1 MVERFNRRP
10 TTTPTPQRFSSRM
23 SDILFQYERVNPTS
37 WAYLSSLLL
46 LALFFKFNRVFSVR
60 NVDLFILISL
70 APGLL
75 LVLYSYEQEGLGGDV
90 NVLDIQK
97 LGFEW
102 LFAVSGILMLRLL
115 IDPAMVRR
123 PLLDPNLNAAG
134 LAFLG
139 SSLLFFL
146 MANVVTG
153 RPSPAAMSPA
163 LPAADL
169 KAETAKIDSDAN
181 QTIDTFDTE
190 GPGYWLLYLLP
201 RISTQ
206 TVIDQ
211 SSEAPPETAAERL
224 QQQQVVGTVT
234 ARVVAIISQVMIV
247 AGVVL
252 IGAWHF
258 DNLVAGIAAAV
269 MYLLLPYTA
278 RWCGDPQHCLPASLL
293 VWAVVMYRRPLVA
306 GLLIGLASGTIY
318 YPIFLLSLW
327 CSFYWDRGVKRFSL
341 GVSIA
346 ILALIITMAV
356 TAGPDRFLGHLR
368 QMLGIRWPRVDHL
381 QGIWRFWE
389 PVYRI
394 PIIIGFSALAIS
406 FVAWPSRKNLGV
418 LISCTA
424 ALMVGAQFW
433 QPHEGGMYVAWYLP
447 LLLLTIFRPN
457 LDDCIAATMV
467 SESWWEQRKRRAAA

>member
-1 MVERFNRRP
+1 
-10 TTTPTPQRFSSRM
+10 M

-60 NVDLFILISL
+60 NLDLFMLISL
-70 APGLL
+70 SPGLL
-75 LVLYSYEQEGLGGDV
+75 LVLFSYEKEGLGDAA
-90 NVLDIQK
+90 NVVEIQK
-97 LGFEW
+97 LGFQW
-102 LFAVSGILMLRLL
+102 LFAVGAIIMVRLI

-153 RPSPAAMSPA
+153 QPSPADLSPA
-163 LPAADL
+163 LPAAEL
-169 KAETAKIDSDAN
+169 KAQTAKLDPHDDA
-181 QTIDTFDTE
+181 TTDTFETE

-211 SSEAPPETAAERL
+211 SSEAPPETDAERL
-224 QQQQVVGTVT
+224 QQQQKVGVVTT
-234 ARVVAIISQVMIV
+234 RAVAIISQVMIV
-247 AGVVL
+247 AGLVL
-252 IGAWHF
+252 VGSWHF
-258 DNLVAGIAAAV
+258 DNSVAGIAAAV

-278 RWCGDPQHCLPASLL
+278 KWCGDPQHCLPASLL
-293 VWAVVMYRRPLVA
+293 VWAVVLYRRPMLA
-306 GLLIGLASGTIY
+306 GVLIGLASGTIY
-318 YPIFLLSLW
+318 YPFFLLPLW
-327 CSFYWDRGVKRFSL
+327 CSFYWDRGVKRFATGFL
-341 GVSIA
+341 IA
-346 ILALIITMAV
+346 IAALMISMAIS
-356 TAGPDRFLGHLR
+356 AGSPDRFLDHLR
-368 QMLGIRWPRVDHL
+368 QMFGIRWPRLEHL
-381 QGIWRFWE
+381 QGIWRFWD

-394 PIIIGFSALAIS
+394 PIIIAFSAFAIS
-406 FVAWPSRKNLGV
+406 FVAWPNRKNLGV
-418 LISCTA
+418 LLSCSA

-457 LDDCIAATMV
+457 LEDRVASAMV
-467 SESWWEQRKRRAAA
+467 SESWWEQRKRRATA

>member
-1 MVERFNRRP
+1 
-10 TTTPTPQRFSSRM
+10 M

-60 NVDLFILISL
+60 NLDLFMLISL

-75 LVLYSYEQEGLGGDV
+75 LVLFSYEKEGLGDAA
-90 NVLDIQK
+90 NVVEIQK
-97 LGFEW
+97 LGFQW
-102 LFAVSGILMLRLL
+102 LFAVGVIIMIRLL

-153 RPSPAAMSPA
+153 QPSPADLSPA
-163 LPAADL
+163 LPAAEL
-169 KAETAKIDSDAN
+169 KAQAAKLDPNDDET
-181 QTIDTFDTE
+181 TDTFETE

-211 SSEAPPETAAERL
+211 SAEAPPETDAERL
-224 QQQQVVGTVT
+224 QQQQKVGVVTT
-234 ARVVAIISQVMIV
+234 RVVAIISQVMIV
-247 AGVVL
+247 AGLVL
-252 IGAWHF
+252 VGSWHF
-258 DNLVAGIAAAV
+258 DNPVAGIAAAV

-278 RWCGDPQHCLPASLL
+278 KWCGDPQHCLPASLL
-293 VWAVVMYRRPLVA
+293 VWAVVLYRRPMLA
-306 GLLIGLASGTIY
+306 GILIGLASGTIY
-318 YPIFLLSLW
+318 YPFFLLSLW
-327 CSFYWDRGVKRFSL
+327 CSFYWDRGVKRFAAGFL
-341 GVSIA
+341 IA
-346 ILALIITMAV
+346 IAALMISMAIS
-356 TAGPDRFLGHLR
+356 AGSPDRFLGHLR
-368 QMLGIRWPRVDHL
+368 QMFGIRWPRLEHL
-381 QGIWRFWE
+381 QGIWRFWD

-394 PIIIGFSALAIS
+394 PIIIAFSAFSIS
-406 FVAWPSRKNLGV
+406 FVAWPNRKNLGV

-433 QPHEGGMYVAWYLP
+433 QPHEGGMFVALYLP

-457 LDDCIAATMV
+457 LEDRVASTMV
-467 SESWWEQRKRRAAA
+467 SESWWELRKRRVAA

>member
-1 MVERFNRRP
+1 
-10 TTTPTPQRFSSRM
+10 M

-46 LALFFKFNRVFSVR
+46 LALFFKFNRIFSVR
-60 NVDLFILISL
+60 NVDLFMLIAL

-75 LVLYSYEQEGLGGDV
+75 LVLYSYEQEGLGGGVDV
-90 NVLDIQK
+90 LEIQQ
-97 LGFEW
+97 LGFQW
-102 LFAVSGILMLRLL
+102 LFAVGVVILIRLL

-146 MANVVTG
+146 MANVMTG
-153 RPSPAAMSPA
+153 QPSPADLSPA
-163 LPAADL
+163 LPAAEL
-169 KAETAKIDSDAN
+169 KAQTAKIDANSDEP
-181 QTIDTFDTE
+181 IDTFKTE

-211 SSEAPPETAAERL
+211 SAEAPPETDAERL
-224 QQQQVVGTVT
+224 QQQQKVGVVTT
-234 ARVVAIISQVMIV
+234 RAVAIISQVMIV
-247 AGVVL
+247 VGLVL
-252 IGAWHF
+252 VGSWHF
-258 DNLVAGIAAAV
+258 DNIVAGIAAAV

-278 RWCGDPQHCLPASLL
+278 KWCGDPQHCLPASLL
-293 VWAVVMYRRPLVA
+293 VWAVVLYRRPMLA
-306 GLLIGLASGTIY
+306 GILIGLASGTIY
-318 YPIFLLSLW
+318 YPFFLLSLW
-327 CSFYWDRGVKRFSL
+327 CSFYWERGVKRFAIGFL
-341 GVSIA
+341 IA
-346 ILALIITMAV
+346 IAALMISMAIS
-356 TAGPDRFLGHLR
+356 AGSPDRFLGHLR
-368 QMLGIRWPRVDHL
+368 QMFGIRWPRLEHL
-381 QGIWRFWE
+381 QGIWRFWD

-394 PIIIGFSALAIS
+394 PIIIAFSAFSIS
-406 FVAWPSRKNLGV
+406 FVAWPNRKNLGV

-457 LDDCIAATMV
+457 LEDRIAVTMV
-467 SESWWEQRKRRAAA
+467 SESWWEQRKRRAAT

>member
-1 MVERFNRRP
+1 
-10 TTTPTPQRFSSRM
+10 M

-60 NVDLFILISL
+60 NVDLFMLIAL

-75 LVLYSYEQEGLGGDV
+75 LVLYSYEKEGLGDAV
-90 NVLDIQK
+90 NVVEIQE
-97 LGFEW
+97 LGFLW
-102 LFAVSGILMLRLL
+102 LFAVGAIILGRLL
-115 IDPAMVRR
+115 LDAAMHRR

-153 RPSPAAMSPA
+153 RPKPTDVSPA
-163 LPAADL
+163 LTAAEL
-169 KAETAKIDSDAN
+169 KAESARLDPEGDD
-181 QTIDTFDTE
+181 TIDTFETE

-211 SSEAPPETAAERL
+211 SSEAPPETDAERL
-224 QQQQVVGTVT
+224 LQQQKVGAVT

-247 AGVVL
+247 VGLVL
-252 IGAWHF
+252 VGSWHF

-278 RWCGDPQHCLPASLL
+278 KWCGDPEHCLPASLL
-293 VWAVVMYRRPLVA
+293 VWAVVLYRRPMMA
-306 GLLIGLASGTIY
+306 GILIGLASGTIY
-318 YPIFLLSLW
+318 YPIFLLPLW
-327 CSFYWDRGVKRFSL
+327 CSFYWERGVKRFAVGFL
-341 GVSIA
+341 IA
-346 ILALIITMAV
+346 IAALVITMAI
-356 TAGPDRFLGHLR
+356 TAGSPDRFLAHLR
-368 QMLGIRWPRVDHL
+368 QMFGIRWPRLEHL
-381 QGIWRFWE
+381 QGIWRFWD

-447 LLLLTIFRPN
+447 LLLLTIYRPN
-457 LDDCIAATMV
+457 LDDRVAETMV
-467 SESWWEQRKRRAAA
+467 SESWWEQRKRRAAAG